1 MGEAPVFSSEIRI
14 MIRLRVRFRIFLLL
28 TTLASLIASFA
39 AIRTRLVFQE
49 VAEDH
54 AFRAYQARVLAESWQ
69 ENIKWAEGMEE
80 SSVITAEKARYR
92 AHRGGFDPNKQRPP
106 RKPIA
111 ARA

>member
-1 MGEAPVFSSEIRI
+1 

-28 TTLASLIASFA
+28 FTLASLIAAFA

-69 ENIKWAEGMEE
+69 ENIKWAEGMEK
-80 SSVITAEKARYR
+80 SSVITADKARYR
-92 AHRGGFDPNKQRPP
+92 AHLRWVRSKQAEAAAEADRRESLVHYYEVVAP
-106 RKPIA
+106 R
-111 ARA
+111 

>member
-1 MGEAPVFSSEIRI
+1 

-28 TTLASLIASFA
+28 TTLASLIAAFA

-69 ENIKWAEGMEE
+69 ENIKWAEGMEK
-80 SSVITAEKARYR
+80 SSVITADKARYR
-92 AHRGGFDPNKQRPP
+92 ATSGGFDPNKQRPP
-106 RKPIA
+106 QKPIA